1 MVDPVTVAET
11 AAEEEWAWRLVK
23 KKDSPSATLEL
34 GEMYADAPD
43 PVVERLIHV
52 IGESL
57 VKAGM
62 QMVQSRLVDE
72 DEDDDDDADYY

>member
-1 MVDPVTVAET
+1 MSDPVAAIET
-11 AAEEEWAWRLVK
+11 AAEEDWAWRLVK
-23 KKDSPSATLEL
+23 KKDSSSATLEL

-72 DEDDDDDADYY
+72 DDDDDSDYY